1 MKRSSPNSGTSRAMV
16 ARITMAEKSIGSWL
30 WWFAGLYAAIG
41 DKNAALDWIEKLLL
55 RTLPHCHSRPGG
67 YEVQYA
73 AIRSSQ

>member
-16 ARITMAEKSIGSWL
+16 ARI
-30 WWFAGLYAAIG
+30 GLYAAIG
-41 DKNAALDWIEKLLL
+41 DKNAALDWIEKILL
-55 RTLPHCHSRPGG
+55 RTLPRHSRPGG